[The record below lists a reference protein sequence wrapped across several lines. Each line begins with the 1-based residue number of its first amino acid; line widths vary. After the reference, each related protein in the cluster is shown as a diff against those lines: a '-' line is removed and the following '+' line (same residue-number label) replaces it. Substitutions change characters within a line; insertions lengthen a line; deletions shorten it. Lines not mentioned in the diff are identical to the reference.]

1 MFIVIF
7 IILEQVSACLFIVF
21 MFWILGSS
29 RDGSEKPFY
38 EIVFFMI

>member
-1 MFIVIF
+1 
-7 IILEQVSACLFIVF
+7 

-38 EIVFFMI
+38 EIVFFMIWKSDRRKLL